1 MYKYNIYK
9 TVIFFIICRFYFSR
23 GTSIKKKHSLLDNKN
38 YKIINVDRK
47 TVSGAIKFDV
57 GRKRFV

>member
-1 MYKYNIYK
+1 MSIL
-9 TVIFFIICRFYFSR
+9 FFP
-23 GTSIKKKHSLLDNKN
+23 GDVNKKKHSLLDNKN

-47 TVSGAIKFDV
+47 TVSGAIKLDV